1 MSTPARAGHTSMAK
15 SEVRF
20 VVGAVTRADIP
31 ALCAGLAD
39 LVRERPGGVVV
50 CDVAGALAADVV
62 LVEALARLRLTAR
75 RHGRRLHVA
84 GAGPELA
91 ALVGLL
97 GLADVLPQVGRQAE
111 EREQAGGVEEVV
123 DAGDPPV

>member
-1 MSTPARAGHTSMAK
+1 MTR

-20 VVGAVTRADIP
+20 AVGAVTRADIP
-31 ALCAGLAD
+31 ALCADLAE
-39 LVRERPGGVVV
+39 LLHGTPGGIVV
-50 CDVAGALAADVV
+50 CEVTGTPAADVA

-84 GAGPELA
+84 GAGPEL
-91 ALVGLL
+91 LTLTGLL
-97 GLADVLPQVGRQAE
+97 GLTDVLFEPVLPQVGRETE

-123 DAGDPPV
+123 DARDPSV